1 MVGCELTDQR
11 KGTRDGGSEDRKSE
25 DENGGH
31 PRKARGKPSIQPSIQ
46 PRSRDRNGR
55 PGEGVVDGESHA
67 HCPFSWTLEDE
78 MGEAEWARSRRHNS
92 ITPAIIWSAMILTT
106 CQFPCQCQLMSLPV
120 SLCSLPCAL
129 RPYHTVAYISQ
140 SQSQSQT
147 KPRTITINNNNR
159 KPLLGFD
166 CLDQYRGHGWR
177 MASTDEHNPTRH
189 VH

>member
-1 MVGCELTDQR
+1 MAAQKTGNRRRRMGDIHAKQEASHPSSHLSSQEA
-11 KGTRDGGSEDRKSE
+11 GTGMGDPGKESSMANLMRI
-25 DENGGH
+25 
-31 PRKARGKPSIQPSIQ
+31 ARSLGPSK
-46 PRSRDRNGR
+46 
-55 PGEGVVDGESHA
+55 
-67 HCPFSWTLEDE
+67 DE

-92 ITPAIIWSAMILTT
+92 ITPAIIWSAMILTI

-120 SLCSLPCAL
+120 SLCALPCAL

-159 KPLLGFD
+159 KLLLGFD